1 MPEREWK
8 IKTDI
13 VEDAKELPKEEL
25 KKQKRHQVFQQ
36 KQGSGNRTP
45 GSTKFTTEKHEL
57 DHMED
62 NTKAE
67 HDLDR
72 MPSSSSRKVL
82 EKNLNQTN
90 KQRDMHMEMY
100 MSPSA
105 ALDTIEDREPEVD
118 AYRGI
123 LLVQKATAVTGQNQ
137 IGRLEM
143 KSRKKTIVIK
153 LSLHTDKM
161 DREFALVEPL
171 KEDGTVAL
179 V

>member
-13 VEDAKELPKEEL
+13 VDEAKELPKEEL
-25 KKQKRHQVFQQ
+25 KKQKIHQVFQQ

-45 GSTKFTTEKHEL
+45 GSTKFTTKKQEL

-67 HDLDR
+67 HD
-72 MPSSSSRKVL
+72 
-82 EKNLNQTN
+82 
-90 KQRDMHMEMY
+90 
-100 MSPSA
+100 
-105 ALDTIEDREPEVD
+105 LDTIEDREPEVD

-123 LLVQKATAVTGQNQ
+123 LLVQKATAVTGQTQ

-143 KSRKKTIVIK
+143 KSRQKNN
-153 LSLHTDKM
+153 
-161 DREFALVEPL
+161 RN
-171 KEDGTVAL
+171 
-179 V
+179 